1 VARTR
6 TTRWSTVRCARRH
19 TDRTALSAP
28 GSCQPQL
35 APVASVVVMLARS
48 YWLGARPFFGPGS
61 VFAVPNGLTD
71 VVRAS
76 VQRISGKLAR
86 TMANVP
92 EEHPKPEHS
101 EN

>member
-1 VARTR
+1 
-6 TTRWSTVRCARRH
+6 
-19 TDRTALSAP
+19 
-28 GSCQPQL
+28 
-35 APVASVVVMLARS
+35 MLARS

-92 EEHPKPEHS
+92 EEHPKPNTVQLRTSLYPGTHPGRGHGGAERGGR
-101 EN
+101 